1 MSSYEERMSK
11 KYNFFSSEEDDDN
24 ESKIQ
29 PNIKNH
35 DEIENNQ
42 EDAAINEDVEASI
55 DEENMLVPVSAWKKV
70 LDQLGNLHEADK
82 LMAEARE
89 RAAKAEAE
97 SEFLREKLKN
107 TREELNTFKNKKRF
121 FFF

>member
-1 MSSYEERMSK
+1 MPASRVQYISWFPLACEII
-11 KYNFFSSEEDDDN
+11 SEIDTNVN
-24 ESKIQ
+24 E
-29 PNIKNH
+29 P
-35 DEIENNQ
+35 D
-42 EDAAINEDVEASI
+42 AINETSSNIES
-55 DEENMLVPVSAWKKV
+55 DEENMMVPISAWKKV

-107 TREELNTFKNKKRF
+107 TRDELNVFKKKKRF

>member
-1 MSSYEERMSK
+1 MSK
-11 KYNFFSSEEDDDN
+11 KYNYFSNDKNVNDTSANEPEVSSETTSNMD
-24 ESKIQ
+24 S
-29 PNIKNH
+29 
-35 DEIENNQ
+35 
-42 EDAAINEDVEASI
+42 
-55 DEENMLVPVSAWKKV
+55 DEENMMVPISAWKKV

-107 TREELNTFKNKKRF
+107 TRDELNVFKKKKRF

>member
-1 MSSYEERMSK
+1 MSNYEERMSK
-11 KYNFFSSEEDDDN
+11 KYNLFSNDKDVNDTSANKPEVSSETTSNMD
-24 ESKIQ
+24 S
-29 PNIKNH
+29 
-35 DEIENNQ
+35 
-42 EDAAINEDVEASI
+42 
-55 DEENMLVPVSAWKKV
+55 DEENMMVPISAWKKV

-107 TREELNTFKNKKRF
+107 TRDELNVFKKKKRF

>member
-1 MSSYEERMSK
+1 MSNYEERMSK
-11 KYNFFSSEEDDDN
+11 KYNFFSNDKDVNDTSAN
-24 ESKIQ
+24 EPEVSRETTS
-29 PNIKNH
+29 NMN
-35 DEIENNQ
+35 
-42 EDAAINEDVEASI
+42 I
-55 DEENMLVPVSAWKKV
+55 DEENMMVPISAWKKV

-107 TREELNTFKNKKRF
+107 TRDELNVFKKKKRF

>member
-1 MSSYEERMSK
+1 MSNYEERMSK
-11 KYNFFSSEEDDDN
+11 KYNFFSNDKDVNDTSANEPEVSSETTSNMD
-24 ESKIQ
+24 S
-29 PNIKNH
+29 
-35 DEIENNQ
+35 
-42 EDAAINEDVEASI
+42 
-55 DEENMLVPVSAWKKV
+55 DEENMMVPISAWKKV

-107 TREELNTFKNKKRF
+107 TRDELNVFKKKKRF
-121 FFF
+121 FFL

>member
-1 MSSYEERMSK
+1 MSSYEERMSQ
-11 KYNFFSSEEDDDN
+11 KYNFFSSEDKNKVSDSEVEKETEN
-24 ESKIQ
+24 EEI
-29 PNIKNH
+29 
-35 DEIENNQ
+35 IENVDEVNKTQ
-42 EDAAINEDVEASI
+42 E
-55 DEENMLVPVSAWKKV
+55 EENMLVPISAWKKV

-107 TREELNTFKNKKRF
+107 TREELNTFKKKKRF

>member
-1 MSSYEERMSK
+1 MSNYEERMSK
-11 KYNFFSSEEDDDN
+11 KYNFFSNDKDVNDTSANEPEVISETTSNMDT
-24 ESKIQ
+24 
-29 PNIKNH
+29 
-35 DEIENNQ
+35 
-42 EDAAINEDVEASI
+42 
-55 DEENMLVPVSAWKKV
+55 DEENMMVPISAWKKV

-107 TREELNTFKNKKRF
+107 TRDELNVFKKKKRF

>member
-1 MSSYEERMSK
+1 MSNYEERMSK
-11 KYNFFSSEEDDDN
+11 KYNFFSNDKDVNDTSGNEPEVSSETTSNMD
-24 ESKIQ
+24 S
-29 PNIKNH
+29 
-35 DEIENNQ
+35 
-42 EDAAINEDVEASI
+42 
-55 DEENMLVPVSAWKKV
+55 DEENMMVPISAWKKV

-107 TREELNTFKNKKRF
+107 TRDELNVFKKKKRF

>member
-1 MSSYEERMSK
+1 MSNYEERMSK
-11 KYNFFSSEEDDDN
+11 KYNFFSNDKDENDTSANEPEVSSETTSNMDT
-24 ESKIQ
+24 
-29 PNIKNH
+29 
-35 DEIENNQ
+35 
-42 EDAAINEDVEASI
+42 
-55 DEENMLVPVSAWKKV
+55 DEENMMVPISAWKKV

-107 TREELNTFKNKKRF
+107 TRDELNVFKKKKRF